1 MLKRVGEDL
10 ANVDDPD
17 RGPVTFAI
25 DSYGQGET
33 ARISRRAQTDPLAL
47 LDYLDNLIDLEE
59 AKAAERAAR
68 DELLG
73 LQGNI
78 EAVEEKVALIPQCER
93 NLATT
98 QQQLKA
104 LEKANAAEVIQ
115 LQRRLAEEREI
126 QRRIVEDWQAAQ
138 VAITGA
144 EIEKKI
150 QAIKDLARPGEV
162 VVGATELKAIIAG
175 VTKLETHV
183 ADAGKLLKREA
194 FLFNGVVTD
203 QIRSWRSKET
213 EALRVIETKRKELEA
228 QGVRLDMGFI
238 SKLARD
244 EASYKK
250 SLEAL
255 GTWKPHLMEL
265 RRQRA
270 AVLKR
275 RLTARDR
282 VAGLRDAY
290 GRRASETLR
299 TTLSDLTV
307 SLKFVRNGCAPEA
320 ADQIQQV
327 MSWRT
332 SQVPRAALL
341 TEKLT
346 VPALLEAIEKRD
358 TRALTPL
365 SFEDGTRP
373 FNTHDATEILQRLSE
388 PKIKFALERCEV
400 HDLPRLQVTKN
411 IDGRYIT
418 REFSKLSL
426 GQQQSILL
434 ALVLSSDGRDPLII
448 DQPEDNLDGE
458 FIYSS
463 LVPVLR
469 RAKERRQIVIVT
481 HNANIAVLGD
491 AEQIIVLKSQSDR
504 GVIATRGSIDDPENF
519 AMRLAIFWRVP
530 AKLSSIVPRSTDWPD
545 GIHKARRPPPGLRGG
560 WIYHRFPRPR
570 GSRSGGDIA
579 CADRVQCV
587 GGRPELRSFAAL
599 KAQVP
604 PPGKRRRPIAI
615 DLRLAWRRLS

>member
-1 MLKRVGEDL
+1 VIHLSPNLNCIIGGRGTGKSTTFEALRCLQGQPSDSSVVDSEVWPAELSLFWQDAAGEQHTLLKLVGEDL

-17 RGPVTFAI
+17 QGPVAFAI

-47 LDYLDNLIDLEE
+47 LDYLDKFVDLGE
-59 AKAAERAAR
+59 ARAAEHAAR
-68 DELLG
+68 DELLK
-73 LQGNI
+73 LQGEI
-78 EAVEEKVALIPQCER
+78 EEAEEKVALIPQYVR

-126 QRRIVEDWQAAQ
+126 QRRIVEDWHAAQ
-138 VAITGA
+138 AAITGA

-162 VVGATELKAIIAG
+162 VVGAAELKAIIAG

-194 FLFNGVVTD
+194 FLFNGVVTE
-203 QIRSWRSKET
+203 QLRLWRSKET
-213 EALRVIETKRKELEA
+213 EALRVIETKRKELEV
-228 QGVRLDMGFI
+228 QGVRLDIGFI
-238 SKLARD
+238 SKLAKD

-255 GTWKPHLMEL
+255 GMWKPHLAVL
-265 RRQRA
+265 KRQRA
-270 AVLKR
+270 AALKR

-290 GRRASETLR
+290 GRRASEILR
-299 TTLSDLTV
+299 TTLSDLRV

-358 TRALTPL
+358 ARALTTL

-373 FNTHDATEILQRLSE
+373 FNTQDATEILQRLSE
-388 PKIKFALERCEV
+388 PKIKFCA
-400 HDLPRLQVTKN
+400 
-411 IDGRYIT
+411 G
-418 REFSKLSL
+418 
-426 GQQQSILL
+426 
-434 ALVLSSDGRDPLII
+434 A
-448 DQPEDNLDGE
+448 
-458 FIYSS
+458 
-463 LVPVLR
+463 
-469 RAKERRQIVIVT
+469 
-481 HNANIAVLGD
+481 
-491 AEQIIVLKSQSDR
+491 
-504 GVIATRGSIDDPENF
+504 
-519 AMRLAIFWRVP
+519 
-530 AKLSSIVPRSTDWPD
+530 
-545 GIHKARRPPPGLRGG
+545 LRG
-560 WIYHRFPRPR
+560 P
-570 GSRSGGDIA
+570 
-579 CADRVQCV
+579 
-587 GGRPELRSFAAL
+587 
-599 KAQVP
+599 
-604 PPGKRRRPIAI
+604 
-615 DLRLAWRRLS
+615 

>member
-1 MLKRVGEDL
+1 
-10 ANVDDPD
+10 
-17 RGPVTFAI
+17 
-25 DSYGQGET
+25 
-33 ARISRRAQTDPLAL
+33 
-47 LDYLDNLIDLEE
+47 
-59 AKAAERAAR
+59 
-68 DELLG
+68 
-73 LQGNI
+73 
-78 EAVEEKVALIPQCER
+78 
-93 NLATT
+93 
-98 QQQLKA
+98 
-104 LEKANAAEVIQ
+104 VIQ

-126 QRRIVEDWQAAQ
+126 QRRIVEDWQATQA
-138 VAITGA
+138 AIA
-144 EIEKKI
+144 SAAIEKKI
-150 QAIKDLARPGEV
+150 QAIRDLARPGEV
-162 VVGATELKAIIAG
+162 VVGAAELKAIIAG
-175 VTKLETHV
+175 ATKLETHV

-194 FLFNGVVTD
+194 SLFNGVVTE
-203 QIRSWRSKET
+203 QIRLWRSKET

-238 SKLARD
+238 SKLAKD

-255 GTWKPHLMEL
+255 GTWKPHLAEIK
-265 RRQRA
+265 RQHA
-270 AVLKR
+270 TVLKR
-275 RLTARDR
+275 RWTARGR
-282 VAGLRDAY
+282 VASLRDAY

-299 TTLSDLTV
+299 TALSDLTV

-320 ADQIQQV
+320 ADQIEQV
-327 MSWRT
+327 MGWRT

-341 TEKLT
+341 TGKLT

-358 TRALTPL
+358 TRALTAL

-373 FNTHDATEILQRLSE
+373 FTTQDATEILQRLSE

-434 ALVLSSDGRDPLII
+434 ALVLSSDGSDPLII

-504 GVIATRGSIDDPENF
+504 GVITARGSIDDPETRDAACNILEGAREAF
-519 AMRLAIFWRVP
+519 LHRAKIYGLA
-530 AKLSSIVPRSTDWPD
+530 
-545 GIHKARRPPPGLRGG
+545 
-560 WIYHRFPRPR
+560 
-570 GSRSGGDIA
+570 
-579 CADRVQCV
+579 
-587 GGRPELRSFAAL
+587 
-599 KAQVP
+599 
-604 PPGKRRRPIAI
+604 
-615 DLRLAWRRLS
+615 